1 MVMCSAHTHRWPDL
15 TKYKLLII
23 QTAHLPPGWLGW
35 SATLPFE
42 RMPAATG
49 TSDWSPMNL
58 DLYNFHLRTSPIV
71 TLQPSPA
78 PSSTMVSA
86 SWGSRRASCPFQ
98 PSRNA
103 RSRYL
108 DLPSAEG
115 HSVNDDIPKTPFSV
129 QYVTV
134 DAFVAGIMA
143 RGRGTL
149 SDNVI

>member
-1 MVMCSAHTHRWPDL
+1 M
-15 TKYKLLII
+15 
-23 QTAHLPPGWLGW
+23 
-35 SATLPFE
+35 PFE

-49 TSDWSPMNL
+49 TSDWSGMNL

-71 TLQPSPA
+71 TPQPSPA
-78 PSSTMVSA
+78 TSSTMVSA
-86 SWGSRRASCPFQ
+86 SWGNGAIPYCFSWNNGGCWWPFGECRYRHVCSSWDGDRRRASCPFQ
-98 PSRNA
+98 LSRSA

-134 DAFVAGIMA
+134 DVFVVGIMA

-149 SDNVI
+149 SDSDNVI

>member
-1 MVMCSAHTHRWPDL
+1 
-15 TKYKLLII
+15 
-23 QTAHLPPGWLGW
+23 
-35 SATLPFE
+35 
-42 RMPAATG
+42 MPAATD
-49 TSDWSPMNL
+49 TSYWSQMNL
-58 DLYNFHLRTSPIV
+58 DLYNFHLQTSPIV
-71 TLQPSPA
+71 TSQPSPA

-86 SWGSRRASCPFQ
+86 SWGNGAHIPYCFSWNNGGCWWPFGECRYRHVCSSCNRDRRRASCPFQ

-108 DLPSAEG
+108 DLSSAEG

-143 RGRGTL
+143 RGWGTL